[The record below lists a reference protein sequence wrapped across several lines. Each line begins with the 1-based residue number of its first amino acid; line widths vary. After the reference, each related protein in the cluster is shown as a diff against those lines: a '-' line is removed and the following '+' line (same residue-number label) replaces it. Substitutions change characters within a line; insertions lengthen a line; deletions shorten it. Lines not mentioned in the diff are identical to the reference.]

1 MLTLILYI
9 IEKSLII
16 LVTNIGKLKYELP
29 YI

>member
-16 LVTNIGKLKYELP
+16 LVANIDKLKYELP